1 MGAERFLVVFSYVGD
16 RQNVR
21 SPSMPKPIG
30 LLQSV
35 PLNSLALTVRD
46 GFGLGAYS
54 ELPSLV
60 DS

>member
-1 MGAERFLVVFSYVGD
+1 MAAKTGD
-16 RQNVR
+16 LRACRNPWDIYSLFR
-21 SPSMPKPIG
+21 W
-30 LLQSV
+30 
-35 PLNSLALTVRD
+35 NSLALTVRD